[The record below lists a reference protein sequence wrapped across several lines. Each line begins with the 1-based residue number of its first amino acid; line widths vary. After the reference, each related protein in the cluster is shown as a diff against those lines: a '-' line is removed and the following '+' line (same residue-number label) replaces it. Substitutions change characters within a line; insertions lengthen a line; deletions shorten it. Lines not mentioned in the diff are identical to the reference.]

1 MMKAEE
7 KLFKALQ
14 TVSLGYSRGA
24 VSADVLI
31 KACDKYKSK
40 IHFEDDYDYELVVAK
55 SLYDSING
63 VEQDIELTKAI
74 LPGQTKMIDGVMYV
88 WTATPGAKTD
98 YDWRVVKQGTNGKS
112 IGRGDTLTDAQ
123 IDQKQKFVNSL
134 FPKDF
139 FFL

>member
-1 MMKAEE
+1 MKAEE

-63 VEQDIELTKAI
+63 VEQDIELTKI
-74 LPGQTKMIDGVMYV
+74 LFNP
-88 WTATPGAKTD
+88 
-98 YDWRVVKQGTNGKS
+98 S
-112 IGRGDTLTDAQ
+112 IKLQ
-123 IDQKQKFVNSL
+123 NIPIISS
-134 FPKDF
+134 
-139 FFL
+139 